1 MMFFAFKIIKAID
14 PSQSLGQLLF
24 QDFATVSNNVI
35 NGLKAGLP
43 ISTLHELLPKAIL
56 LPNAVAIESNN
67 QKNLYMAN

>member
-24 QDFATVSNNVI
+24 QDFASVNNVI

-43 ISTLHELLPKAIL
+43 NKYIARAFTKGNI
-56 LPNAVAIESNN
+56 VT
-67 QKNLYMAN
+67 